1 MREYAIYKGFE
12 IDETIK
18 TDVLIV
24 GAGAAGLYTA
34 LNIASTLNVIIL
46 SKLDLE
52 ESNSIFAQGGIA
64 TVRLPTDN
72 WESHLKDTLKAGAG
86 MCDAGA
92 VEVLVKEGPAVI
104 ERLVGL
110 GVPFDRDAE
119 NNLCI
124 TREAA
129 HSCNR
134 IVHCGGDATGYHLTK
149 TLIARCKSKHNIKI
163 IENMLMLDILTEEN
177 KAVGVVAK
185 GANKNI
191 IIEAAHT
198 VIASGGIGRVYR
210 NSTNS
215 VCATGDG
222 IAAAKR
228 AGAVLKD
235 MEFVQFHP
243 TALIY
248 PNDRMRFFLIS
259 EALRGSGAVLRNR
272 KGERF
277 MQKSHELAELAP
289 RDIVSR
295 SIVKEMKD
303 HDLPCVYLD
312 ITFKPRDVL
321 KERFPQIYENCLKMD
336 IDIAVNWIP
345 VFPVQHYFMGGI
357 KTDINGATNI
367 ENLYATGESA
377 CTGVHGANRLASNSL
392 LECLVF
398 GARAADA
405 INNAAVSHLRAVL
418 PSMPVKNSSSLDCQ
432 TFRSR
437 IRDAMTK
444 KGGIVRNTR
453 EISEAVEEIGDYYGM
468 LKDTALTTSKE
479 FETLNMATTA
489 MEILGAAVARKES
502 VGAHY
507 REN

>member
-12 IDETIK
+12 IGETIK

-34 LNIASTLNVIIL
+34 LNIESKLNVIIL

-64 TVRLPTDN
+64 TVRLPSDN
-72 WESHLKDTLKAGAG
+72 WESHLSDTLKAGAG
-86 MCDAGA
+86 MCDAKA
-92 VEVLVKEGPAVI
+92 VEVLVKNGPSVI
-104 ERLVGL
+104 EKLVEL
-110 GVPFDRDAE
+110 GVPFDRDAD

-149 TLIARCKSKHNIKI
+149 TLIARCRNKHNIKI
-163 IENMLMLDILTEEN
+163 IENMLMLDILTQDN

-191 IIEAAHT
+191 IIQASSI
-198 VIASGGIGRVYR
+198 VIASGGVGRVFR

-277 MQKSHELAELAP
+277 MLKSHELAELAP

-303 HDLPCVYLD
+303 HDLPCIYLD
-312 ITFKPRDVL
+312 ITFKPRNVL

-357 KTDINGATNI
+357 MTDIDGATNI
-367 ENLYATGESA
+367 ENLYASGESA

-392 LECLVF
+392 LECMVF
-398 GARAADA
+398 GARAAEA
-405 INNAAVSHLRAVL
+405 INGKTVNHADAVL
-418 PSMPVKNSSSLDCQ
+418 PQLPTKDSRTLDCQ

-453 EISEAVEEIGDYYGM
+453 ELNEAAEEIGGYYLM
-468 LKDTALTTSKE
+468 LKDTALMTSKE
-479 FETLNMATTA
+479 FETLNMAETA
-489 MEILGAAVARKES
+489 MEILESAIARKES

-507 REN
+507 RED